1 MTRRSSILCLLL
13 GMILLAAA
21 GALLLHNR
29 REVQQAQHDAELL
42 LAQVQSAM
50 DAPAADAPQAETA
63 ETEEE
68 CFGTLS
74 IPALEREL
82 PVLAQWSEAGLKKAP
97 CRQQGSPEEGGMVI
111 AGHNYAAH
119 FGGLSRLA
127 PGDAVTLTAMD
138 GTAYH
143 YAVERV
149 TQTAA
154 DDTESVLCAGEPLV
168 LYTCTYG
175 GEARIA
181 VFCSGGT

>member
-1 MTRRSSILCLLL
+1 MTRRGSFLCLLL
-13 GMILLAAA
+13 GTILLAAA
-21 GALLLHNR
+21 AALLLHNR
-29 REVQQAQHDAELL
+29 REVRQAQHDAELL
-42 LAQVQSAM
+42 LAQAHAAM
-50 DAPAADAPQAETA
+50 DTAASLSGTPETQQP
-63 ETEEE
+63 TEE

-82 PVLAQWSEAGLKKAP
+82 PVLACWSEAGLKKAP

-119 FGGLSRLA
+119 FGGLSQLA

-149 TQTAA
+149 VQTAA
-154 DDTESVLCAGEPLV
+154 DDTEAVLNAGEPLV

-181 VFCSGGT
+181 VFCSSDP